1 MLDTEMSNS
10 ELRKRMP
17 LPTNAVVSN
26 VPMTPFPLYINS
38 ARIEQMVPISL
49 LGPTQGINL
58 TLLSYCGEIHFGLV
72 YDPDLLPDAWELV
85 GRIPKSLLTLQE
97 AVSREFE
104 HDVTRSL
111 AEG

>member
-1 MLDTEMSNS
+1 
-10 ELRKRMP
+10 MP

-26 VPMTPFPLYINS
+26 VPMTPFPLYVGG
-38 ARIEQMVPISL
+38 AKIEQMVPISL

-58 TLLSYCGEIHFGLV
+58 TLISYCGQIHFGLV

-85 GRIPKSLLTLQE
+85 GRIPKNLLALQE

-104 HDVTRSL
+104 ADITQ
-111 AEG
+111 EIG